1 MEEILLLIILGA
13 WTRVRVSDVDVNS
26 RVRFGKILILR
37 FRDTDPVIN
46 MGAEIWLK
54 KSGSNLAK
62 S

>member
-1 MEEILLLIILGA
+1 M
-13 WTRVRVSDVDVNS
+13 RVSDVDVNS

-37 FRDTDPVIN
+37 FRDTDPVID